1 MPPQFALVALFEKS
15 LGRHY
20 MEGAGGPDGAA
31 SHPSRAA
38 EADGDLPFLDD
49 DGDLAASGEGDHPL
63 ELFLVGFDV
72 DVNER
77 NLALRVVLTG
87 RGRVGSGVLAEDL
100 DAVRFHDSL
109 LAGEC
114 TMRML

>member
-1 MPPQFALVALFEKS
+1 MPPQFVLVVKS
-15 LGRHY
+15 LGRDY

-38 EADGDLPFLDD
+38 EPDGDLAFLDD
-49 DGDLAASGEGDHPL
+49 DGDLAAAGEGDHPV
-63 ELFLVGFDV
+63 ELLLVGLDV
-72 DVNER
+72 DVDER

-100 DAVRFHDSL
+100 DAFRFHDSL